1 MHDVVGS
8 LDPNMSEGSESNMS
22 DVSERF
28 VYTLCD
34 PTPGSDRE
42 WYLLDMTEKVCVH
55 KKLCFSWAEPPYET
69 FNNGRAVDV
78 VFSGVKYEKNMADN
92 EYISN
97 NEVVRVSFN
106 YGTEITG
113 SRFAK
118 VLIVCTYDDLHN
130 NQIEASLDSGYK
142 FLFKKQTFTV
152 GSADGNDITLTK
164 DESGPN
170 DMTVTMMQGG
180 TFQVKVHST
189 KGIMVNGAVVTES
202 IVAESGLV
210 LENLD
215 KQYKITVCWFENGRY
230 NRPVI
235 DDDFEFEE
243 EEVGRASSDRQTPLP
258 SPRQVETD
266 PPRSPSP

>member
-1 MHDVVGS
+1 
-8 LDPNMSEGSESNMS
+8 
-22 DVSERF
+22 
-28 VYTLCD
+28 
-34 PTPGSDRE
+34 
-42 WYLLDMTEKVCVH
+42 MTEKVSVH
-55 KKLCFSWAEPPYET
+55 KKLCFSCVGPPVDT
-69 FNNGRAVDV
+69 LTNGLMLDV
-78 VFSGVKYEKNMADN
+78 VFSGVGDGKYMVNDD
-92 EYISN
+92 YIDN
-97 NEVVRVSFN
+97 NEVVRVYFN
-106 YGTEITG
+106 TG
-113 SRFAK
+113 SVITDSHFAK

-152 GSADGNDITLTK
+152 GSADDNDITLEK
-164 DESGPN
+164 DEAGPN
-170 DMTVTMMQGG
+170 DMTVTMEQGG

-230 NRPVI
+230 TRPVV
-235 DDDFEFEE
+235 DDEFEFEE